1 MKKRR
6 LNKKIVRIFRTA
18 EHVVL
23 TAALIACTAVVLLG
37 MVGIDVWM

>member
-6 LNKKIVRIFRTA
+6 LNKKIVRFFRTA

-37 MVGIDVWM
+37 MVGIDLWM